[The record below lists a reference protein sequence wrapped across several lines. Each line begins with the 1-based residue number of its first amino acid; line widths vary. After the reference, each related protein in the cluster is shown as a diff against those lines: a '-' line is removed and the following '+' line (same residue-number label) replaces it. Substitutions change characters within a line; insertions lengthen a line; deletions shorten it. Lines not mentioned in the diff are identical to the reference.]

1 MARHRIKRVNEQLKR
16 EIARIVVG
24 EVKDPRVGAV
34 TVTRVVAAPDLTL
47 ARVFVHLLG
56 DAEEQASTLEGLEA
70 ATPFIRSAL
79 GSRIDM
85 RRVPEI
91 RFERDA
97 SLEHAL
103 RIEKLLAEAEMGYD
117 RVEDADGDQDSDA
130 DADADLDSDGDGDGE
145 VRG

>member
-16 EIARIVVG
+16 EISRIVVG

-47 ARVFVHLLG
+47 ARVFVQLIG
-56 DAEEQASTLEGLEA
+56 DDEERASTLEGLAA

-79 GSRIDM
+79 SSRIDM

-91 RFERDA
+91 RFEPDA
-97 SLEHAL
+97 SLEHAM
-103 RIEKLLAEAEMGYD
+103 RIERLLAEAEMGYD
-117 RVEDADGDQDSDA
+117 RVDEDEDEEQDEQDE
-130 DADADLDSDGDGDGE
+130 DDDEQVGT
-145 VRG
+145 

>member
-16 EIARIVVG
+16 EISRIVVG
-24 EVKDPRVGAV
+24 EVRDPRVGAV

-47 ARVFVHLLG
+47 ARVFVHLIG
-56 DAEEQASTLEGLEA
+56 DEEERASTMEGLEA

-79 GSRIDM
+79 GGRVEM

-91 RFERDA
+91 RFEIDA

-103 RIEKLLAEAEMGYD
+103 RIEKLLSEAEMGWD
-117 RVEDADGDQDSDA
+117 RVEEDEDVEEDGGNA
-130 DADADLDSDGDGDGE
+130 AG
-145 VRG
+145 